1 MCYVN
6 TWIWCAANSPARRY
20 SKLRSVSSNAKPQ
33 AAPPI
38 PGVLAGIGLLVIAVA
53 CFAVLD
59 TTTKKVTAAV
69 PLLMAVWF
77 RYLFQA
83 IFTTALA
90 LQQHGQAVFKTQKPV
105 MQSLRGLLML
115 LVTLMSFASLQF
127 MPVGEFTAIVMSTP
141 MLVTLLAAKLLDEH
155 VSVFRIGLVLGGF
168 AGTLLIIQP
177 GAQQLGWPTL
187 LPLGMVLANT
197 AFQLLTSHLARTEN
211 VLTIQVYTSWI
222 GTLLAALPLYWF
234 WNTIN
239 DLQLWLSLMLMGA
252 AGSVGHML
260 LVMAFK
266 KAPAATLMPYM
277 YLQSGFAMLGG
288 WLIFHHIPETTALMG
303 AALIALCGCAG
314 AVLTLIENRMRSA

>member
-1 MCYVN
+1 MPQP
-6 TWIWCAANSPARRY
+6 NSP
-20 SKLRSVSSNAKPQ
+20 RSPGLSAVSACSAPNPPPSDRLSPQ
-33 AAPPI
+33 RPPI
-38 PGVLAGIGLLVIAVA
+38 PGVLAGIGLLVVAVA

-83 IFTTALA
+83 VFTTGLA
-90 LQQHGQAVFKTQKPV
+90 LQQHGRAVFQTRKPVLQAV
-105 MQSLRGLLML
+105 RGLLML
-115 LVTLMSFASLQF
+115 LVTLMAFASLQF
-127 MPVGEFTAIVMSTP
+127 MPVGEFTAIVMTTP

-155 VSVFRIGLVLGGF
+155 VSVFRVGLVLGGF
-168 AGTLLIIQP
+168 VGTLLIIHP
-177 GAQQLGWPTL
+177 GAQKLGWFTL

-197 AFQLLTSHLARTEN
+197 GFQLLTSHLARTEN
-211 VLTIQVYTSWI
+211 VLTIQVYTSWV
-222 GTLLAALPLYWF
+222 GTLLVALPLYWF
-234 WNTIN
+234 WNSIA
-239 DLQLWLSLMLMGA
+239 DVHLWLSLMLMGA

-277 YLQSGFAMLGG
+277 YLQIGFAMLGG
-288 WLIFHHIPETTALMG
+288 WLIFHHIPETTALIG

-314 AVLTLIENRMRSA
+314 AALTLLENRMRSA